1 MPRVISITGTLV
13 AMLVAAPGAV
23 GQVTSSQDTAKSPWP
38 AATRGP
44 TFGDGVSADSS
55 FIRQAIR
62 GNYTEVALGRLA
74 GSRASNSE
82 VKDFAERMVEDHNS
96 LNKEWIDL
104 AQDNDMKVAV
114 EFGES
119 GQQAV
124 DRLEKLSGTAFD
136 QAYMAEMIREHE
148 QDLAGFQQMANAARS
163 SEVRQLASSGASTIR
178 VHLASAQ
185 QVGSRVGVSSTAGR
199 AGGVPTPVPA
209 PSSDDR
215 TRRTTTDDR
224 TNAENPDN
232 RTNNER
238 AALGGADRTFVDN
251 VLSDHLM
258 HIRLAKRA
266 ERESERDAIR
276 GLAGRIDKDFT
287 SWSERW
293 ERFADRREAEVNSH
307 LTRHN
312 REKLERLEKASDR
325 NEFDRAYADIVA
337 DHLESMVQDYRDT
350 RQKTQTT
357 EIRRMIDDE
366 LPVIRD
372 LLSHAQRLHSQVD
385 SDGTLRAKD
394 RAFIQNVLQDHLM
407 HVRLAELAQR
417 EARGE
422 RIRQLAELMEEEFD
436 EWQERWEALAEQY
449 DVPVTG
455 HLDPLH
461 EQKVDRLK
469 QVSRGDVDRTYT
481 AIVTEHLESVVP
493 YFEKEGKAVRPAAVG
508 RLVDEELPVLRQIL
522 RGFRGL

>member
-1 MPRVISITGTLV
+1 MLKVMPITGTLV
-13 AMLVAAPGAV
+13 AMLIAAPGAV

-38 AATRGP
+38 TVNRGT

-96 LNKEWIDL
+96 MNKEWVDL
-104 AQDNDMKVAV
+104 AQDNDMKVTV

-136 QAYMAEMIREHE
+136 QAYMSEMIREHE
-148 QDLAGFQQMANAARS
+148 QDLAAFQQMSNSARS

-178 VHLASAQ
+178 VHLTSAQ

-215 TRRTTTDDR
+215 TTTDDHSK
-224 TNAENPDN
+224 AENHDN
-232 RTNNER
+232 GKDNER
-238 AALGGADRTFVDN
+238 PALGGADRAFVDN

-276 GLAGRIDKDFT
+276 GLAERIDKDFT
-287 SWSERW
+287 KWSERW
-293 ERFADRREAEVNSH
+293 EKFADRHEAEVNSH

-312 REKLERLEKASDR
+312 REKLQRLEKASDR

-337 DHLESMVQDYRDT
+337 DHLEAMAQDFQDT
-350 RQKTQTT
+350 RQKTQTP
-357 EIRRMIDDE
+357 EIRRLIDDE

-372 LLSHAQRLHSQVD
+372 LLTRARQVD
-385 SDGTLRAKD
+385 AK
-394 RAFIQNVLQDHLM
+394 
-407 HVRLAELAQR
+407 ESQR
-417 EARGE
+417 
-422 RIRQLAELMEEEFD
+422 D
-436 EWQERWEALAEQY
+436 K
-449 DVPVTG
+449 D
-455 HLDPLH
+455 
-461 EQKVDRLK
+461 K
-469 QVSRGDVDRTYT
+469 
-481 AIVTEHLESVVP
+481 ES
-493 YFEKEGKAVRPAAVG
+493 EKK
-508 RLVDEELPVLRQIL
+508 
-522 RGFRGL
+522 

>member
-1 MPRVISITGTLV
+1 MLRVMPITGTLV
-13 AMLVAAPGAV
+13 AMLMAAPGAV

-38 AATRGP
+38 TVNRGP

-96 LNKEWIDL
+96 MNKEWVDL
-104 AQDNDMKVAV
+104 AQDNDMKVTV
-114 EFGES
+114 EFGTS
-119 GQQAV
+119 GQQAI

-136 QAYMAEMIREHE
+136 QAYMSDMIREHE
-148 QDLAGFQQMANAARS
+148 QDLAAFQQMANSAS
-163 SEVRQLASSGASTIR
+163 SSQVRQLASSGASTIR
-178 VHLASAQ
+178 EHLASAQ

-209 PSSDDR
+209 PSP
-215 TRRTTTDDR
+215 DDR
-224 TNAENPDN
+224 TNAENRDN
-232 RTNNER
+232 RNDNER
-238 AALGGADRTFVDN
+238 AALGGADRSFVDN

-276 GLAGRIDKDFT
+276 GLAERIDKDFT
-287 SWSERW
+287 KWSERW

-312 REKLERLEKASDR
+312 REKLQRLEKASDR

-337 DHLESMVQDYRDT
+337 DHLELMAQDFRDT
-350 RQKTQTT
+350 RQKTQTP
-357 EIRRMIDDE
+357 EIRRLIDDE

-372 LLSHAQRLHSQVD
+372 LLTRARQVD
-385 SDGTLRAKD
+385 AKESQRDQAKESDK
-394 RAFIQNVLQDHLM
+394 
-407 HVRLAELAQR
+407 
-417 EARGE
+417 
-422 RIRQLAELMEEEFD
+422 
-436 EWQERWEALAEQY
+436 
-449 DVPVTG
+449 
-455 HLDPLH
+455 
-461 EQKVDRLK
+461 K
-469 QVSRGDVDRTYT
+469 
-481 AIVTEHLESVVP
+481 
-493 YFEKEGKAVRPAAVG
+493 
-508 RLVDEELPVLRQIL
+508 
-522 RGFRGL
+522 